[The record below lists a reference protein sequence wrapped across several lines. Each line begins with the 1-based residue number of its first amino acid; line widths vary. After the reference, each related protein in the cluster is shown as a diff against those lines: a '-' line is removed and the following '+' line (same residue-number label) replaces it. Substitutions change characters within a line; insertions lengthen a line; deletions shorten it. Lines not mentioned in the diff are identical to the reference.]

1 MPRQS
6 LVVSNPQDVIADIRR
21 VYMSTSNLLLTGEV
35 AQRLGVSSRRVRSLI
50 ESNRLPAH
58 RASPSELAMLI
69 TAGRVT
75 AIPTHGLWLIHEADL
90 ASVADRRVGRP
101 PKAATDTTQK

>member
-1 MPRQS
+1 M
-6 LVVSNPQDVIADIRR
+6 SN
-21 VYMSTSNLLLTGEV
+21 SNLLLTGEV
-35 AQRLGVSSRRVRSLI
+35 AQRLGVTSRRVRSLI

-58 RASPSELAMLI
+58 RASPAELAMLI

-75 AIPTHGLWLIHEADL
+75 VIPTRGLWLIQEGDL

-101 PKAATDTTQK
+101 PKADTDTTQK